1 MHLTYNEL
9 LRNADW
15 FELGSIVPRVTKLDK
30 LDAIV
35 SFDFQK
41 QRSNRFQ
48 DKLHRQVIRGQID
61 KNRNNAR
68 KKERQNRADDHYYD

>member
-30 LDAIV
+30 LDAI
-35 SFDFQK
+35 
-41 QRSNRFQ
+41 

-61 KNRNNAR
+61 KNRNNAI
-68 KKERQNRADDHYYD
+68 KKERKNRADDHYYD

>member
-35 SFDFQK
+35 SL
-41 QRSNRFQ
+41 
-48 DKLHRQVIRGQID
+48 KLENWKSIEFLG
-61 KNRNNAR
+61 
-68 KKERQNRADDHYYD
+68 

>member
-35 SFDFQK
+35 SPLV
-41 QRSNRFQ
+41 R
-48 DKLHRQVIRGQID
+48 KLNLVPVFRTNCTG
-61 KNRNNAR
+61 K
-68 KKERQNRADDHYYD
+68 

>member
-35 SFDFQK
+35 SL
-41 QRSNRFQ
+41 QRTGNILNFQ
-48 DKLHRQVIRGQID
+48 DKLHRQVSRGQID

>member
-35 SFDFQK
+35 SLESENWK
-41 QRSNRFQ
+41 Y
-48 DKLHRQVIRGQID
+48 I
-61 KNRNNAR
+61 
-68 KKERQNRADDHYYD
+68 

>member
-35 SFDFQK
+35 SL
-41 QRSNRFQ
+41 
-48 DKLHRQVIRGQID
+48 KLEIWKSIEFLG
-61 KNRNNAR
+61 
-68 KKERQNRADDHYYD
+68 